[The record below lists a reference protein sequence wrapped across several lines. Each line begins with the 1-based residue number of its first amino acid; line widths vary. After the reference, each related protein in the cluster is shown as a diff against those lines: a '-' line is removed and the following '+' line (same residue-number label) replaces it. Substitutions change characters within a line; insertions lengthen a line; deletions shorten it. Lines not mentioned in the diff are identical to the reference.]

1 MKINVSSDVN
11 AIPERNVNTI
21 GPKDQEKWE
30 IEWDINNLR
39 TEIRKD
45 MNDYKLLWTDEYVG
59 IDREAVYLF
68 NRKKDN
74 DLRFWFSKY
83 LDKQIDNNLSK
94 LKELVEQSN
103 E

>member
-1 MKINVSSDVN
+1 MS
-11 AIPERNVNTI
+11 E
-21 GPKDQEKWE
+21 QEARKYTS
-30 IEWDINNLR
+30 IRMLR
-39 TEIRKD
+39 EEIRRD
-45 MNDYKLLWTDEYVG
+45 MEDYKLLWTDEYVG
-59 IDREAVYLF
+59 VVTEAVYLF

-94 LKELVEQSN
+94 LKELVEQKN